1 MLKVGKGTGRVC
13 VCFGVMW
20 ELVLHRMARE
30 GLPEKLSLTKGDED
44 SHAQELYP
52 RHPVSSDWMK
62 ESL

>member
-1 MLKVGKGTGRVC
+1 MC

-62 ESL
+62 EGL